1 MTIQPQAQG
10 LFRGTLDGAPT
21 QSVRFEIA
29 MAGED
34 AYILAGLED
43 GWILDVG
50 GVASDDVEHSIALT
64 RADSH
69 RFSGQLTAAIT
80 AAITTE
86 GRRCRLSL
94 PMISLAAE
102 DGTTVTLAGELTW
115 TAPVLE
121 GEMPGELRLRSA
133 DRLLPPT
140 TARLRPFND
149 GWLLTGTL
157 TIAPGHVVSVHLT
170 TAPPDLRIL
179 QARHAAGSVEL
190 LPVRGLSVRIVDRP
204 AVTVVRFEAELDDGI
219 TGFSP
224 LIGQFAAA
232 HAAALEL
239 TS

>member
-1 MTIQPQAQG
+1 MTTQPQAQG

-29 MAGED
+29 MAGEE
-34 AYILAGLED
+34 AYILAGLDD

-80 AAITTE
+80 TE
-86 GRRCRLSL
+86 GRRCRLTF
-94 PMISLAAE
+94 PTIALAAG
-102 DGTTVTLAGELTW
+102 DGTTVTLTGEITW

-170 TAPPDLRIL
+170 TAPPDLRII

-204 AVTVVRFEAELDDGI
+204 AVTVIRFEAELDDGI